1 MVISEG
7 IFRKEAGCE
16 QIATNIR
23 DVARAAGVSVA
34 TVSKVLNGYTTVN
47 KKTKERVLEFV
58 KEMQFRPNSAACA
71 LVGRRSMTIG
81 IFLTTGLAHPFFTQI
96 LSGMEQSLKSK
107 GYDLIYLAQLS
118 WSNDYSFVRHC
129 QSRNVEGVVVFGFQ
143 HDDMNF
149 SELIESG
156 IPSLFIDLDVCEGR
170 AGYISSDN
178 QDAAQR
184 TVQYLSGLNHRKISF
199 LSGNKESYVSRHRL
213 EGYRIGLEQAEI
225 PYREYYVAEGDF
237 TRETGYTAM
246 QKLLALPEPPTGVI
260 CCSDMSAV
268 GAMDAIRDAGL
279 SVPEHISVIGFDD
292 IEIASN
298 VRPALTTVRQ
308 DMITIGR
315 RSIELLDDLI
325 NNKELSPPEVI
336 VPTKLI
342 IRDSCAP
349 VRE

>member
-1 MVISEG
+1 M
-7 IFRKEAGCE
+7 
-16 QIATNIR
+16 ATNIR
-23 DVARAAGVSVA
+23 DVAKAAGVSVA

-47 KKTKERVLEFV
+47 EKTKERVLQFV
-58 KEMQFRPNSAACA
+58 KEMQFHPNSAARS

-96 LSGMEQSLKSK
+96 LSGMERALKSM

-118 WSNDYSFVRHC
+118 WNKEYSFVRHC

-143 HDDMNF
+143 HDEMSF
-149 SELIESG
+149 VELIESG
-156 IPSLFIDLDVCEGR
+156 IPTLFIDLDVREGR

-178 QDAAQR
+178 HKG
-184 TVQYLSGLNHRKISF
+184 VQGAVRYLSGLNHRKISF
-199 LSGNKESYVSRHRL
+199 LSGTKSSYVCQHRL
-213 EGYRIGLEQAEI
+213 EGYRAGLADEGI
-225 PYREYYVAEGDF
+225 PYREDYVVEGDF
-237 TRETGYTAM
+237 TREKGYQVM
-246 QKLLALPEPPTGVI
+246 NELLALPEPPTSVI

-268 GAMDAIRDAGL
+268 GAMEAILDAGL
-279 SVPEHISVIGFDD
+279 SVPGDISVIGFDD

-315 RSIELLDDLI
+315 RSIELLDELI
-325 NNKELSPPEVI
+325 NDEELQPPEAI
-336 VPTKLI
+336 VPTELV

-349 VRE
+349 AKP